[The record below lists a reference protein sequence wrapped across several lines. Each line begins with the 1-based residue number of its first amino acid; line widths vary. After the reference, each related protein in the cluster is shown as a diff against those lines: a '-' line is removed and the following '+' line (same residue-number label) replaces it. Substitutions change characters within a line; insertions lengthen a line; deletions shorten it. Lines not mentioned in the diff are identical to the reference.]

1 MAYRRCK
8 LCQHPQANELNA
20 KLLDG
25 WPKARIASEYGAS
38 EATVWRHWAHL
49 PIDAAHAAERGG
61 TKVDLDAIA
70 GQLTLLY
77 ERTLKFLGEAESS
90 EDYRAIAMALRESRQ
105 SLEVLARVASVQAS
119 APERLD
125 AAERPDLDAAISAAL
140 AARFDNVSA
149 DPSAPHTPSVTK
161 ALPSGAPD

>member
-49 PIDAAHAAERGG
+49 PLDAAHAAERGG
-61 TKVDLDAIA
+61 MKVDLDAIA

-105 SLEVLARVASVQAS
+105 SLDVLARVAQTQAS
-119 APERLD
+119 MPEKLD
-125 AAERPDLDAAISAAL
+125 ASERPDIDAAIADAL
-140 AARFDNVSA
+140 SRRGADIRRDYETARA
-149 DPSAPHTPSVTK
+149 
-161 ALPSGAPD
+161 ALPSGEHD